1 MGKIL
6 TYVKGGLTNSWLNEI
21 ANDLSNI
28 YDFSFH
34 NSLESLK
41 NEIDFKKIKSNPIK
55 IFVIIDVEDIS
66 YALYTKSYFS
76 DYSNIEFIGVGYNK
90 DINEHIELI
99 SNNIRSYITIGN
111 KSIEFIKALK
121 NIESGKYYLCD
132 ETKDHLL
139 SYYFN
144 NYKLD
149 NKIKGSK
156 NLVNLNPEK
165 ETAGIDIEALTEK
178 EKKVCSLLI
187 KGLTYKEIST
197 LLGVTVFAIN
207 QNTKSIYKKLK
218 VRSRAELS
226 FRMYA

>member
-6 TYVKGGLTNSWLNEI
+6 TYVKGGLTNSWLNDI
-21 ANDLSNI
+21 ASDLSSI

-55 IFVIIDVEDIS
+55 IFVIIDVEDIN

-149 NKIKGSK
+149 NKIKGSN
-156 NLVNLNPEK
+156 NLVKLKPEI
-165 ETAGIDIEALTEK
+165 ETGIDIEALTEK

-197 LLGVTVFAIN
+197 LLDVTVFAIN